1 MLTLAGFIRLAFRD
15 YDEAKHYF
23 ERAVEANPG
32 LGEPHLGL
40 GIYDFRYRQMD
51 RGLAEMLTAT
61 LLEPRIS
68 LYQSELGKALYQ
80 VRAFDK
86 ALQVYDYAKT
96 LDKNDPTPY
105 LYKGIAL
112 TDLNRPA
119 EAVQEIN
126 RSIALNDNQAVFRSR
141 IMLDRDQAVSN
152 YNLARAYTELGLGDW
167 AYSKAVTSVN
177 KSPTDSSAYIFL
189 ANSYLGTGQRLAPR
203 ETAFLLYRCCRRPTK
218 TPSAFPTTIPRC
230 LRCPTGE
237 AYCRGYRLLAGEPAD
252 SGALPGSLRR
262 LAGIGL

>member
-1 MLTLAGFIRLAFRD
+1 MISGTAS
-15 YDEAKHYF
+15 
-23 ERAVEANPG
+23 
-32 LGEPHLGL
+32 
-40 GIYDFRYRQMD
+40 MD

-126 RSIALNDNQAVFRSR
+126 QSIDLNDNQAIFRSR
-141 IMLDRDQAVSN
+141 IMLDQDQAVSN
-152 YNLARAYTELGLGDW
+152 YNLARAYTDLGLGEW
-167 AYSKAVTSVN
+167 AYSKAVTSVK
-177 KSPTDSSAYIFL
+177 KSPTNSSAYLFL
-189 ANSYLGTGQRLAPR
+189 ARAISPPEQNAWVRVR
-203 ETAFLLYRCCRRPTK
+203 RRCCSTGLLSPANQNTFSLYNDY
-218 TPSAFPTTIPRC
+218 TPMFEMPYWRATLQGGIGAWKEKKAITEAFP
-230 LRCPTGE
+230 G
-237 AYCRGYRLLAGEPAD
+237 G
-252 SGALPGSLRR
+252 LRR
-262 LAGIGL
+262 LAGIGLRCGRVLYRRPGFPGA